1 MQTDPSQHISFQ
13 RSVGKSLL
21 ILSLC
26 LPFVMIGLIVATGAF
41 DAPGNQG
48 DGLIF
53 GLICVVFFGFLG
65 VYGTIRL
72 IRNPRQAIEIGP
84 DGIRDTRIS
93 EKIIPWTKIIEITTW
108 SSRGSSM
115 IMLELEPEFEKS
127 LNQSKFYRAYKFANR
142 LVGAKGHCLNPVGY
156 SVSFSDFSNTIA
168 EYASAHHSP
177 AMDD

>member
-1 MQTDPSQHISFQ
+1 
-13 RSVGKSLL
+13 
-21 ILSLC
+21 
-26 LPFVMIGLIVATGAF
+26 MIGLIVATGAF